1 MSQRDSVANCH
12 AALLNCHI
20 WRRSK
25 CSTSRHRAREYCTQ
39 GAIPTALISKT
50 ALFRNDVRKA
60 ERADIEL
67 DGKITPKITKMTLP
81 VWDFHLKSDV
91 SR

>member
-1 MSQRDSVANCH
+1 MLNFFAVS
-12 AALLNCHI
+12 ALA
-20 WRRSK
+20 
-25 CSTSRHRAREYCTQ
+25 TEAREYRTQ

-60 ERADIEL
+60 ERGDIEL
-67 DGKITPKITKMTLP
+67 DGKITNITKMTLP
-81 VWDFHLKSDV
+81 VWDFHLSDV